1 MMIEM
6 MMMIIVLMMMMM
18 MIMIVYDDAHV
29 CMYVHCAQMNRG
41 MITV

>member
-6 MMMIIVLMMMMM
+6 MMMIMVLMMMM
-18 MIMIVYDDAHV
+18 MIVYDDAHV